1 MQKFIFLSMILF
13 ALSCTSTKQAFDPET
28 SKKDY
33 ISFGNGGGFTGQIK
47 KYYLLRDGSV
57 WTSGTGGNEKLGS
70 LSKNT
75 STQIFKNFTTL
86 GMDKLTLNEPGNKYY
101 FIGHRVK
108 NLDLTLK
115 WGKQPLTE
123 TSVETF
129 YQILMK
135 SVKDLGNKN

>member
-1 MQKFIFLSMILF
+1 MILL
-13 ALSCTSTKQAFDPET
+13 ALSCTSTKKAFDPET

-33 ISFGNGGGFTGQIK
+33 ISFGNGGGFTGQVK

-57 WTSGTGGNEKLGS
+57 WTSGTAGQEKIGS
-70 LSKNT
+70 ISKNAC
-75 STQIFKNFTTL
+75 SQLFKNFTAL
-86 GMDKLTLNEPGNKYY
+86 GMDKMTLNEPGNKYY
-101 FIGHRVK
+101 FIGQRAK

-123 TSVETF
+123 SKVETF

-135 SVKDLGNKN
+135 SVKDLGNAVK